1 MEGEMAS
8 LLDQVNEQEAKQDN
22 VKIEKKKR
30 VSAVSKIAI
39 TDGAKDK
46 QVSAKVSA
54 QSWEAFTRINR
65 AQGLSNNSALNMII
79 NKYVRE
85 NKGILED

>member
-1 MEGEMAS
+1 MAS
-8 LLDQVNEQEAKQDN
+8 LLDQVNEQEAIQAG
-22 VKIEKKKR
+22 VQIEKKKR
-30 VSAVSKIAI
+30 VSAVSQIAV

-46 QVSAKVSA
+46 QVSAKVNA
-54 QSWEAFTRINR
+54 HSWESFTRINK

-79 NKYVRE
+79 NKYIRE

>member
-1 MEGEMAS
+1 MAS
-8 LLDQVNEQEAKQDN
+8 LLDQVNEQEANLEN

-30 VSAVSKIAI
+30 ASAVSKIAI
-39 TDGAKDK
+39 NDGAKDK

-54 QSWEAFTRINR
+54 QAWESFTRINK

-79 NKYVRE
+79 NKYIRE
-85 NKGILED
+85 NKGIIED